1 MDHLTFE
8 GRVVGGG
15 EGGGGSNLV
24 QERMYFFG
32 LNYLFKC

>member
-15 EGGGGSNLV
+15 GGIGKGSNLV
-24 QERMYFFG
+24 QERMYFFW
-32 LNYLFKC
+32 LDLAI